1 MTGHVFFLHSKVG
14 NGSCA
19 GTLRFQLLALMWTS
33 ADKRSG
39 KMGFRLRNVSIRET
53 EFTKSPGRE
62 RPILLLSAGEATAM
76 LGTRIA
82 IQRIPDIAHI
92 HVIM

>member
-1 MTGHVFFLHSKVG
+1 MICQGIS
-14 NGSCA
+14 A
-19 GTLRFQLLALMWTS
+19 GTLRFQLLTLMWTS

-39 KMGFRLRNVSIRET
+39 KMGFRLRNDSIRQT
-53 EFTKSPGRE
+53 AFTKSHGRK

-82 IQRIPDIAHI
+82 IQRTFCLAHI